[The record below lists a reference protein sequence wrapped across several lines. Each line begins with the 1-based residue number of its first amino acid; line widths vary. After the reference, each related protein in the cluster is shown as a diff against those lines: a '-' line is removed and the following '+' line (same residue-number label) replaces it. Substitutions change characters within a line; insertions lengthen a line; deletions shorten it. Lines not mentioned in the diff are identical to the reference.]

1 MGFNLLINSTF
12 CGLSCPIV
20 NQLALLLAILL
31 ALLLALLLL
40 PQAGEDQLLPGR
52 HAAVP
57 EADDLRDRQ
66 ERRATPLAR
75 DVLHP

>member
-20 NQLALLLAILL
+20 NQLALLLAI
-31 ALLLALLLL
+31 LLALLLL

-66 ERRATPLAR
+66 ERRAAPLAR